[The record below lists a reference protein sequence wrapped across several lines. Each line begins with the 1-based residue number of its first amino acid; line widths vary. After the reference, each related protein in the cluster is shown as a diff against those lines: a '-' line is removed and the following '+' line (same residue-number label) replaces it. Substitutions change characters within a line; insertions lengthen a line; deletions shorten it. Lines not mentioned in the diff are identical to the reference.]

1 MAGLAESLVGQS
13 PVLEVRIGRDFS
25 LASGKDQ
32 LEYDEVLLA
41 KFQTCFYLIL
51 HVTSQNP
58 VSGDLAVTY
67 WNFFFFPTFFS
78 HSMYSVSI
86 D

>member
-1 MAGLAESLVGQS
+1 MAGLAESVVGRS

-51 HVTSQNP
+51 YVTSQNP
-58 VSGDLAVTY
+58 VSGDLATTY
-67 WNFFFFPTFFS
+67 WHFFLFLFFFFT
-78 HSMYSVSI
+78 
-86 D
+86 